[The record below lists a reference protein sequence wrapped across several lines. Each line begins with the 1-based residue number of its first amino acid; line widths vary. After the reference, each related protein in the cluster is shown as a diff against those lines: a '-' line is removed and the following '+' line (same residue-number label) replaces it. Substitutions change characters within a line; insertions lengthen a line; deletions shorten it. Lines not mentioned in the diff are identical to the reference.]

1 MIPIRKFSSGLIGQK
16 GPGRVIGK
24 ENPIMAKLNLR
35 GASAAKGTG
44 KGKSGAK
51 AARKSSGGRRARKTL
66 GGESGARKGSSG
78 ADTSFDFGGSSF

>member
-1 MIPIRKFSSGLIGQK
+1 
-16 GPGRVIGK
+16 
-24 ENPIMAKLNLR
+24 MAKLSLR
-35 GASAAKGTG
+35 GAKGTD
-44 KGKSGAK
+44 KSGKSKAK